1 MTPDFVL
8 VTDAS
13 AEIGMGHAVRM
24 TALASAL
31 VKRGRS
37 VVIATDSLPY
47 IAERLRLPCMVRET
61 GRRCTVRGRVTV
73 IDSPACASLDRSDD
87 SPVVVFNDYGPPLPW
102 LADVVVN
109 PHLNAAGHDY
119 GDVDTLRGPD
129 WLPLREGFEVVGASL
144 LSAVRL
150 DCYPKRTRPAWVIA
164 GEPIT
169 KTVPLAGFT
178 AVNANKWY
186 TNPVV
191 AMATCDVAVV
201 PASTVAYECMALGVP
216 CLVYVPTPK
225 HDRIAIAM
233 VAQGCALPYSPESL
247 KRLADDATERERLRQ
262 AGMTAVDGRGAD
274 RLAGTLETML

>member
-24 TALASAL
+24 VALAAAL

-87 SPVVVFNDYGPPLPW
+87 SPVVVFSDYGPPLPW
-102 LADVVVN
+102 FADVVVN
-109 PHLNAAGHDY
+109 PHLNATGHDY
-119 GDVDTLRGPD
+119 GDVNTLRGPD
-129 WLPLREGFEVVGASL
+129 WVPLREGFRHAVLKIARTLTAWVVGPAS
-144 LSAVRL
+144 AM
-150 DCYPKRTRPAWVIA
+150 TEATMA
-164 GEPIT
+164 G
-169 KTVPLAGFT
+169 
-178 AVNANKWY
+178 Y
-186 TNPVV
+186 TNVARPWMLDPAA
-191 AMATCDVAVV
+191 AMAACDVAVV

-216 CLVYVPTPK
+216 CLVYAPTPQ
-225 HDRIAIAM
+225 HEGIAAAM

-262 AGMTAVDGRGAD
+262 AGMAAVDGRGAD
-274 RLAGTLETML
+274 RLAGTLEAML